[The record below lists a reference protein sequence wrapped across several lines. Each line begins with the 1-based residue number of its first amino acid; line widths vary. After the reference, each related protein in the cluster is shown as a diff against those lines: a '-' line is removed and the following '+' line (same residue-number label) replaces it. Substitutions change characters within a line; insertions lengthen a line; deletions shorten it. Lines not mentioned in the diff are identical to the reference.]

1 MPDTQPLTDS
11 FPYLT
16 KRYIHVF
23 DNRNIVVGGPT
34 AIFYIT
40 ETGDFYV
47 TENGV
52 DSYVTE
58 AGTQPGTNSPGDLYR
73 LI

>member
-1 MPDTQPLTDS
+1 MPDTRPLTDS

-16 KRYIHVF
+16 KRYIRVF
-23 DNRNIVVGGPT
+23 DNRNIVSGTT

-47 TENGV
+47 TENGL
-52 DSYVTE
+52 DSYITE
-58 AGTQPGTNSPGDLYR
+58 AGTQPGINSPGDLYR